1 MHMLALVAQSDA
13 HLTGDQEV
21 VGSILAWS
29 GNILS
34 WRLIITSYFLYDLN
48 TVERDVK
55 YQIILNSSIH
65 VQ

>member
-21 VGSILAWS
+21 VGLILAWS

-48 TVERDVK
+48 TVERDIK